1 MRPFR
6 RFFAFSRAILFVAL
20 FTPIALVLRTSAA
33 QSPASPWVAPAMGQ
47 RTPAAAPTDWDTAV
61 RELADRIAAIVPPP
75 ARIDLV
81 VNNMS
86 SQSPDEVATIGERL
100 RAELTKRHY
109 RLAGPQAPDANL
121 TVTLSEGTESY
132 SIVAQ
137 VQHGASDKSAQITM
151 VSISRGAKKAE
162 RSGGVSLE
170 QTRVWD
176 QPGAILDFALP
187 PAAAG
192 TAPEMIVLE
201 RGRLAFYARL
211 QDQWQLG
218 QALTITPTRSWLRAE
233 QGHIDISQGLATG
246 SAGLPGI
253 ECKGDFTNPQTIHC
267 GFVSQDTQAW
277 IRGDATVPQ
286 DLDIGGDVA
295 NVGLQCDGRPVVLAT
310 GKGDWTQPD
319 FVQAYEM
326 DATGHAATLTGNP
339 VEFAGP
345 VMSLWATGANGVAR
359 AVVHNLKTGEYE
371 AYVVTASCA
380 R

>member
-6 RFFAFSRAILFVAL
+6 RFFAVSRAILFVAL
-20 FTPIALVLRTSAA
+20 FTPIALIPKTCAA
-33 QSPASPWVAPAMGQ
+33 QNSFSLRLPTAMGQ
-47 RTPAAAPTDWDTAV
+47 QTPAAAPTDWDTAV
-61 RELADRIAAIVPPP
+61 RELVDRIAAIVPPP

-81 VNNMS
+81 VNNVS
-86 SQSPDEVATIGERL
+86 SLSPDEVATIGERL

-121 TVTLSEGTESY
+121 TVTLSEGTEGY

-137 VQHGASDKSAQITM
+137 VLHGASDKAGQVAM
-151 VSISRGAKKAE
+151 VSISKAAKKAE
-162 RSGGVSLE
+162 RSGGVSLD

-187 PAAAG
+187 PVAAG
-192 TAPEMIVLE
+192 AMPEMIVLE
-201 RGRLAFYARL
+201 RGRLAFYSRQ

-218 QALTITPTRSWLRAE
+218 QAVTITPTRSWLRAE
-233 QGHIDISQGLATG
+233 QGHIDISQGLAMG

-253 ECKGDFTNPQTIHC
+253 QCNGDFANPQTIHC
-267 GFVSQDTQAW
+267 GFVSQETQAW
-277 IRGDATVPQ
+277 IRGDASIPK

-295 NVGLQCDGRPVVLAT
+295 SVGLQCDGRAVVLAT

-326 DATGHAATLTGNP
+326 DATGHAASLTGNP

-345 VMSLWATGANGVAR
+345 VMSLWATGASGAAR